1 MQEKDKRKAKSCAS
15 SLFWR
20 FLEDV
25 IYWLWD
31 VWKLDLGFPIMTK
44 EIQGMFFSHLVFAFF
59 LEEAGKNKKGGRG
72 SRSATYSLTM
82 NSLLQPLCI
91 LCRS

>member
-44 EIQGMFFSHLVFAFF
+44 EIQGMFSSRLVFAFF
-59 LEEAGKNKKGGRG
+59 LEEAGKIKRGAGGH
-72 SRSATYSLTM
+72 Y
-82 NSLLQPLCI
+82 LLHI
-91 LCRS
+91 LSP